1 MLSVIES
8 GSLHGIDALPIHVE
22 VNTGERGELRWVM
35 VGLPDAAVKESQNRV
50 FSALGNCG
58 FTLPL
63 SRTTINLAPGD
74 VRKEGPMY
82 DLPIALAVIAA
93 TQQADLKHASEFLIA
108 GELSLSGKLRS
119 VPGAFNLALLAK
131 KLHKRGV
138 ILPST
143 CASAATFANGVEVYA
158 METLRDCVELLRG
171 SDKFSPLRAEAAPCD
186 EEMIAHDLGAV
197 RGQRILK
204 RAVEIAVAGSHNILF
219 VGPPG
224 CGKSMIAKCIPE
236 LMPPP
241 TYEEWLE
248 ILKIQSACG
257 LDIDTTHR
265 RRPFR
270 SPHHNVSDAGL
281 IGGGIIPK
289 PGEISLAHNGVLFLD
304 ELPEF
309 KRSVLEMLRQPLENG
324 TVTIVR
330 TNGKLTFPCRAL
342 CVAAMNPC
350 PCGYMG
356 SRQRACTCSQRQIQS
371 YRSRLSG
378 PLLDRFDVQL
388 EVQPVDLSAFQTRS
402 SAEES
407 SLAVRQRIMAARK
420 RQTDRCGVC
429 NAYLSAA
436 QLETHGACSPK
447 DLRWLQNA
455 CEQLQLSARA
465 YHKVLR
471 IARTIADLESV
482 EAIQQTHLM
491 EAMQYRCF
499 DRAWR

>member
-93 TQQADLKHASEFLIA
+93 TQQADLKYASEFLIA

-143 CASAATFANGVEVYA
+143 CASAATFANGIEVYA

-171 SDKFSPLRAEAAPCD
+171 SDKFSPLKSEATSCD
-186 EEMIAHDLGAV
+186 EETIAHDLGAV

-388 EVQPVDLSAFQTRS
+388 EVQPVDLSAFQKRI

-407 SLAVRQRIMAARK
+407 SLVVRQRIMAARK

-436 QLETHGACSPK
+436 QLETYGACSQA
-447 DLRWLQNA
+447 DLRWLQKA

-471 IARTIADLESV
+471 IARTIADLEAA
-482 EAIQQTHLM
+482 ETIQQTHLM

>member
-131 KLHKRGV
+131 KQHKRGV
-138 ILPST
+138 ILPSA
-143 CASAATFANGVEVYA
+143 CASAATFADGVEVYA

-171 SDKFSPLRAEAAPCD
+171 SDKFSPLKAEAAPCD
-186 EEMIAHDLGAV
+186 EETIAHDLGAV

-257 LDIDTTHR
+257 LDIDTMHR

-289 PGEISLAHNGVLFLD
+289 PGEISLAHNGVL
-304 ELPEF
+304 
-309 KRSVLEMLRQPLENG
+309 
-324 TVTIVR
+324 IVR

>member
-1 MLSVIES
+1 MLSVIDS

-93 TQQADLKHASEFLIA
+93 TQQADLRHASEFLIA

-138 ILPST
+138 ILPSA
-143 CASAATFANGVEVYA
+143 CASAATFADGVDVYGA
-158 METLRDCVELLRG
+158 ETLQECVELLRG
-171 SDKFSPLRAEAAPCD
+171 AAAALAPLQPEAVPCG
-186 EEMIAHDLGAV
+186 EEKIVHDLGAV

-304 ELPEF
+304 ELPEYRRDVLEAMRQPMEDGF
-309 KRSVLEMLRQPLENG
+309 VTITVPLRLHGKPTARLYLFATANSELPFAPQRSVVGSLRRPAG
-324 TVTIVR
+324 SATSGFVR
-330 TNGKLTFPCRAL
+330 LPN
-342 CVAAMNPC
+342 
-350 PCGYMG
+350 
-356 SRQRACTCSQRQIQS
+356 
-371 YRSRLSG
+371 
-378 PLLDRFDVQL
+378 PLLRRRKFPRGASTNYVGAQTPDGSLRRLQRLLIGGTTGSVRCLLTKRPALAAKRLRTTAIIGARLPQSPADCAHHRRSGIRGSHSADAFDGS
-388 EVQPVDLSAFQTRS
+388 D
-402 SAEES
+402 
-407 SLAVRQRIMAARK
+407 AV
-420 RQTDRCGVC
+420 
-429 NAYLSAA
+429 S
-436 QLETHGACSPK
+436 
-447 DLRWLQNA
+447 
-455 CEQLQLSARA
+455 
-465 YHKVLR
+465 VL
-471 IARTIADLESV
+471 
-482 EAIQQTHLM
+482 
-491 EAMQYRCF
+491 
-499 DRAWR
+499 